1 MSTPKQILSPCSS
14 NASVSGKMGLA
25 SKPQSS
31 IASVPRP
38 KRSQVSR
45 ACDWCRVHRI
55 KVRVRDATMSKT
67 VDSC

>member
-25 SKPQSS
+25 SKPQCS

-55 KVRVRDATMSKT
+55 KVRVRGAIMSKT